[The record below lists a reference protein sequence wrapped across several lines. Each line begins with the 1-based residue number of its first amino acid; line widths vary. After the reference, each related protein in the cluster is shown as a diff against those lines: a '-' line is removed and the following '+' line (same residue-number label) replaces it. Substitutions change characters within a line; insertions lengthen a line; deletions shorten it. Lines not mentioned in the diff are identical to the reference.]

1 MINEE
6 CGTGSTGRICVDIAA
21 ALEENGNTVKIAFG
35 RNESLMPEKYAK
47 YAIRIGNNV
56 DLCIHGIVS
65 RIFDATRFDIVKA
78 TRELIQ
84 WIKKYNSD
92 IMHLYNLHGVWLFTG
107 H

>member
-1 MINEE
+1 MKNVEQ
-6 CGTGSTGRICVDIAA
+6 G
-21 ALEENGNTVKIAFG
+21 ALDVYVWTLLLLLKKMEIQFKIAFG